1 MGRAGKEVE
10 MQKVIIAL
18 LIAITILLIIG
29 VYCTARIDAFLREND
44 HVIWYIERFISD
56 YGDKLGL
63 G

>member
-1 MGRAGKEVE
+1 MRRK
-10 MQKVIIAL
+10 IITAL
-18 LIAITILLIIG
+18 LIAIAILAAVTAANTIQINK
-29 VYCTARIDAFLREND
+29 FLHDND

>member
-1 MGRAGKEVE
+1 MHKKIYTAILILLA
-10 MQKVIIAL
+10 VIAVL
-18 LIAITILLIIG
+18 LILN
-29 VYCTARIDAFLREND
+29 VYNTARINRFLHEND